1 MTTTDQIRTLIVDD
15 EPYAIRKVRRL
26 LRDDPELILFEAH
39 NGREGL
45 ESIEKIIPDLLLLDI
60 QMPEMSGFEVLKSL
74 KADKIPK
81 VIFITAFDQYA
92 IQAFQVHALDYLLKP
107 FEPDRFVEAIRY
119 AKEQIREDRNKNYQI
134 PVLELIEE
142 LKTVRKEY
150 LERIPVKRNERILF
164 INANDVD
171 WIEANGRYV
180 FLHAGKESYLFK
192 EALKTLEP
200 DLDPR
205 IFVRIHRSN
214 IVNLNRIKQMQQW
227 FHGDYLVVLQ
237 DGTQLMLSRRY
248 RDKLH
253 AALGRPL

>member
-1 MTTTDQIRTLIVDD
+1 MTTDQIRTLIVDD

-39 NGREGL
+39 NGREAL
-45 ESIEKIIPDLLLLDI
+45 DSIEKLTPDLLLLDI

-74 KADKIPK
+74 KAEKIPK
-81 VIFITAFDQYA
+81 VIFVTAFDQYA
-92 IQAFQVHALDYLLKP
+92 IQAFEVHALDYLLKP
-107 FEPDRFVEAIRY
+107 FEPERFVDAIRY
-119 AKEQIREDRNKNYQI
+119 AKEQIREDRNKSYQT
-134 PVLELIEE
+134 PVLDLLQE
-142 LKTVRKEY
+142 LKTVRKDY

-164 INANDVD
+164 INTDEID
-171 WIEANGRYV
+171 WIEASGRYV
-180 FLHAGKESYLFK
+180 FLHIGKENYLFK

-200 DLDPR
+200 DLDPKT
-205 IFVRIHRSN
+205 FVRIHRSN

-227 FHGDYLVVLQ
+227 FHGDFLVVLQ

-253 AALGRPL
+253 ASLGRPL